1 MVAAE
6 DVALQVWPAFSTE
19 EAGRDLFMVLKHLD
33 FVNPNIL
40 NVRVASFFVLVHT
53 PIRSMTAKTKKATA
67 KSKTASGVKKTP
79 LKRAPRAKKATAEET
94 HRLRIRVR
102 AYEHGVLDRS
112 VKQIIDTAARHN
124 ATVIGPIP
132 LPIDIKKYTVNRSSF
147 IDKDSREQFEM
158 RIHKRM
164 IDILNP
170 APKVIEAL
178 TNIDL
183 PSGVSIDVKML

>member
-1 MVAAE
+1 
-6 DVALQVWPAFSTE
+6 
-19 EAGRDLFMVLKHLD
+19 
-33 FVNPNIL
+33 
-40 NVRVASFFVLVHT
+40 
-53 PIRSMTAKTKKATA
+53 MTAEAAAKKPRRSVAKTA
-67 KSKTASGVKKTP
+67 KVAGAPSATPRPKKSD
-79 LKRAPRAKKATAEET
+79 AA

-102 AYEHGVLDRS
+102 AYEHGVLDGA
-112 VKQIIDTAARHN
+112 VKQIIDVAARHN
-124 ATVIGPIP
+124 AQVIGPVP
-132 LPIDIKKYTVNRSSF
+132 LPIDIRKYTVNRSSF

-183 PSGVSIDVKML
+183 PSGVNIDVKML